1 MQTKNNITADIKAIT
16 KKSSKRRRRAIQRLY
31 KIINQTEMST
41 KKRFVLEA
49 MTLQESKLDLQRT
62 DESKMQRERRNM
74 LQNP

>member
-1 MQTKNNITADIKAIT
+1 MQTKNNIIADIKAIT

-41 KKRFVLEA
+41 MKRFVLEA

>member
-1 MQTKNNITADIKAIT
+1 MQTKNNIIADIKAIT